1 MSSHCF
7 SYGSLMFPE
16 VMQAV
21 AAQHALQS
29 LAARLSGWQRY
40 AIRDASYPAARPGQA
55 DSSIDGRLWLN
66 LNAVAWQ
73 RLDAFEGEAYRRVL
87 VEVRSLEDSGREG
100 RYEAWIY
107 EFLNPGLLLD
117 RDWDPEHFRDQHLR
131 NFFRE
136 HGAHLS
142 A

>member
-40 AIRDASYPAARPGQA
+40 AIRDASY
-55 DSSIDGRLWLN
+55 
-66 LNAVAWQ
+66 
-73 RLDAFEGEAYRRVL
+73 
-87 VEVRSLEDSGREG
+87 
-100 RYEAWIY
+100 
-107 EFLNPGLLLD
+107 
-117 RDWDPEHFRDQHLR
+117 
-131 NFFRE
+131 
-136 HGAHLS
+136 
-142 A
+142 